1 MREGNPEASSLI
13 NVEQSKIEELRQN
26 LQKAC
31 ECEMQAQE
39 EKESLHPQLMDVNS
53 WLEELKQLALLREE
67 QKNSLRR
74 ATELRNTTGR
84 LQLELKGALNEKELC
99 EY

>member
-1 MREGNPEASSLI
+1 
-13 NVEQSKIEELRQN
+13 
-26 LQKAC
+26 
-31 ECEMQAQE
+31 MQAQE